1 MGPLRKS
8 ISPELTSGVWAA
20 TVISYELFQKTQIA
34 NSNNLSAAG
43 LVFICASQCTL
54 QLILTNLCLPRARS
68 PRGGKARL
76 GSLTAPLPRGQRA
89 SSLGRHAR
97 RPKSSSRSQGQQPFF
112 EKREAK
118 VVQRWLRSWRGSLTL
133 DMFSQR
139 ELRHLTQFPIP
150 KT

>member
-68 PRGGKARL
+68 PRGVQGKAWKPH
-76 GSLTAPLPRGQRA
+76 GSSTERAKGFPNGKTHKEAQVLFKEPTATT
-89 SSLGRHAR
+89 
-97 RPKSSSRSQGQQPFF
+97 FF
-112 EKREAK
+112 ERREAK
-118 VVQRWLRSWRGSLTL
+118 VV
-133 DMFSQR
+133 
-139 ELRHLTQFPIP
+139 
-150 KT
+150 

>member
-68 PRGGKARL
+68 PRGVQGKAWKPH
-76 GSLTAPLPRGQRA
+76 GSSTERAKGFPNGKTHKEAQVLFEEPTATT
-89 SSLGRHAR
+89 
-97 RPKSSSRSQGQQPFF
+97 FF
-112 EKREAK
+112 ERREAK
-118 VVQRWLRSWRGSLTL
+118 VV
-133 DMFSQR
+133 
-139 ELRHLTQFPIP
+139 
-150 KT
+150 